1 MICHFILIRT
11 VQLSTTIIAVIAL
24 KIVNRAAGQNLFLA
38 PSSGRRKKKMTL
50 EQLNTALYEKIYA
63 EQQEFISSLKT
74 MTPENIIQY
83 AYELVIREDILLS
96 LEENDL
102 DAKQCKALLKEKKPL
117 DKLFLAWE
125 KHEGSHMT
133 EILDCIENKADE
145 LVKLARVRADRDS
158 R

>member
-1 MICHFILIRT
+1 
-11 VQLSTTIIAVIAL
+11 
-24 KIVNRAAGQNLFLA
+24 
-38 PSSGRRKKKMTL
+38 MTL

-63 EQQEFISSLKT
+63 EQQQFINSLKT

-102 DAKQCKALLKEKKPL
+102 EAKQCKVLLKEKEPL
-117 DKLFLAWE
+117 SKLFFAWE
-125 KHEGSHMT
+125 KHEGDHMN
-133 EILDCIENKADE
+133 EIRDCIENKANE
-145 LVKLARVRADRDS
+145 LIKLARIKSDRDS

>member
-1 MICHFILIRT
+1 
-11 VQLSTTIIAVIAL
+11 
-24 KIVNRAAGQNLFLA
+24 
-38 PSSGRRKKKMTL
+38 MTL
-50 EQLNTALYEKIYA
+50 EQLNTALYEKMYA

-83 AYELVIREDILLS
+83 AYELVIREEILLS

-102 DAKQCKALLKEKKPL
+102 DARQCKALLKEKKPL

-125 KHEGSHMT
+125 KHEGDHMN
-133 EILDCIENKADE
+133 EIRDCIENKADE
-145 LVKLARVRADRDS
+145 LVKLARLKADRDS